1 MKLDR
6 DEFVVTFDSGKA
18 QEDELIGFIRK
29 AGYTSYVV
37 TDTARDSTLSSD
49 DAGSRDDPIFT
60 AALERAAR
68 EDKPIVLDFVAS
80 WCVPCKRMATETF
93 ADPDVAKLLERV
105 VFVKVDTDEHPAL
118 AKHFEVEGL
127 PDIRF
132 LNPDGAEVHRLNDF
146 HDSELFTEALRG
158 LLDGSLGAPRSGATD
173 GL

>member
-1 MKLDR
+1 MKIDR

-18 QEDELIGFIRK
+18 QADELIGFIRK

-37 TDTARDSTLSSD
+37 TDSSRDSTPDGD
-49 DAGSRDDPIFT
+49 DAGSRDDLIFT
-60 AALERAAR
+60 AALERSAR

-80 WCVPCKRMATETF
+80 WCVPCKRMETETF
-93 ADPDVAKLLERV
+93 AVPQVAKLLERV

-132 LNPDGAEVHRLNDF
+132 LKPDGTEVRRLNDF
-146 HDSELFTEALRG
+146 QDAELFTEALQK
-158 LLDGSLGAPRSGATD
+158 LLSRK
-173 GL
+173 